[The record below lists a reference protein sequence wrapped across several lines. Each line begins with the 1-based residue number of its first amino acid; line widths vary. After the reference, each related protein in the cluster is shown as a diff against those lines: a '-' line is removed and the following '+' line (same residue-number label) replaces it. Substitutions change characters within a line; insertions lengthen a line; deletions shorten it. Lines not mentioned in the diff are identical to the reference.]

1 MSQVESDVQVGSD
14 AVVGVAVV
22 GVAVVG
28 VAVVGVA
35 VVGVAVVGVAVV
47 AGVTE
52 DSDGNAVSV
61 VAPPHAARRP
71 PATMILTNL
80 FITTG
85 LHNKSEVFVWW
96 LPGGTEAN

>member
-47 AGVTE
+47 GVTE
-52 DSDGNAVSV
+52 DSDDNAVSV
-61 VAPPHAARRP
+61 AAPPHPARRP

-80 FITTG
+80 FIATG

-96 LPGGTEAN
+96 LPGGAEAD